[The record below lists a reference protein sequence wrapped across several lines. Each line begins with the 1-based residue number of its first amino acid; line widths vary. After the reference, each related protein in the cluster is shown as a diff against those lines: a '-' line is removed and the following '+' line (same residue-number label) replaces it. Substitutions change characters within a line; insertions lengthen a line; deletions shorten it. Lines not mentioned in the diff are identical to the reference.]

1 MRLRGL
7 LAAWLFGLLWSS
19 PLCAQQNE
27 VTPEAV
33 RSAIRRAVEFLKST
47 SREGSWEHRAAFAAT
62 GQFQGGPS
70 ALALLALL
78 EAGVD
83 PSDPIIEAG
92 VAKIREAVPRNT
104 YTVALQTMVLAKAN
118 PDRDRLIIQRNVKW
132 LLQSAVRRTESN
144 GRPAVAWYYSSG
156 GGGGFWDNSNT
167 QYAVLAL
174 REAHYAGVPV
184 PDSVWREIENHYVST
199 QLGTGGWQY
208 SLVGDPGERFSMTT
222 AGTASLVIA
231 AAVLSR
237 NLEHIKDDGTIENCG
252 SQQGNR
258 DDPIARA
265 IARVGTSFRI
275 RGAQRGLQM
284 LMNNY
289 FYNMYGIER
298 VGRFTGMRF
307 FEDARGAPI
316 DWYRLGAKELLASQ
330 QPNGAWQSSSQFD
343 GNEIVAT
350 SFSLLFL
357 AKGRTP
363 ILMYKLMHGAKR
375 DISGDW
381 NNDRN
386 DVRNL
391 VEFCSN
397 EVFKRQGRP
406 TPLAWQIFDAKEFA
420 VGDEEGLQG
429 LLQAPIVFFNG
440 HRAPRFGGSEK
451 VLLQQYAE
459 QGGFIFAEA
468 CCGRPEF
475 DAGFRQLVAELWP
488 DRKLIELPEGHPIWT
503 AFYNVPP
510 GSFKLHGLDA
520 GCKTFLVYAAQD
532 MSCHWES
539 NQFEKGPPLTQLAF
553 RLAGNIVAYATG
565 LQPPEDKLSKKE
577 ILKKVEESVPRNFLQ
592 AAQINYGSPNWQP
605 APNAMRALMTHLKNR
620 HGVDVVLQP
629 KALTLSDPSLV
640 NYKFTYIHG
649 RGAFELSEENSK
661 RLREHLE
668 NGALLLADAA
678 CGDAEFDKA
687 FRAMVSKTFGRSLV
701 PIALDDALFSSRI
714 SPRFYDLPGQPLKKI
729 PCRTQ
734 RGKPYVEIDPVL
746 EGLRLEPDNPKSPW
760 IIIYSKYDIGCALDK
775 HAGTDCLGYSH
786 EGALDLAS
794 QVVMYL
800 LKE

>member
-1 MRLRGL
+1 MLARIL
-7 LAAWLFGLLWSS
+7 LLVVVASALPTPAAG
-19 PLCAQQNE
+19 QGE
-27 VTPEAV
+27 VVTPESV
-33 RSAIRRAVEFLKST
+33 RASIRRAIEFLKT
-47 SREGSWEHRAAFAAT
+47 SSRDGTWEHRTPFTAMNQFA
-62 GQFQGGPS
+62 GGPS

-83 PSDPIIEAG
+83 PSDPLIEQG
-92 VAKIREAVPRNT
+92 VAKIRDAQLRNT
-104 YTVALQTMVLAKAN
+104 YTVALQTMVLAKAY
-118 PDRDRLIIQRNVKW
+118 PDRDRLLIQRNVKW
-132 LLQSAVRRTESN
+132 LLQTAVRRMESN
-144 GRPAVAWYYSSG
+144 GKPAVAWHYPTAGISG
-156 GGGGFWDNSNT
+156 MWDNSNT

-174 REAHYAGVPV
+174 REAHYAGVPI
-184 PDSVWREIENHYVST
+184 PDSVWREIENHYTST
-199 QLGTGGWQY
+199 QLNSGGWAY
-208 SLVGDPGERFSMTT
+208 ADRAHDGERFSMTT

-231 AAVLSR
+231 ASILSR
-237 NLEHIKDDGTIENCG
+237 NLERINPDGTIDNCG
-252 SQQGNR
+252 QLQGNR
-258 DDPIARA
+258 DDPVARA
-265 IARVGTSFRI
+265 IARVGTAFRI
-275 RGAQRGLQM
+275 RGAGRALQFAA
-284 LMNNY
+284 NNY

-316 DWYRLGAKELLASQ
+316 DWYRMGAQELLTAQ
-330 QPNGAWQSSSQFD
+330 QPNGSWQSGGQFD
-343 GNEIVAT
+343 GNEIIAT

-391 VEFCSN
+391 VEYCSN
-397 EVFKRQGRP
+397 EVFKQKGRP

-440 HRAPRFGGSEK
+440 HKAPRFGGSEK

-475 DAGFRQLVAELWP
+475 DAGFRQLVAEIWP
-488 DRKLIELPEGHPIWT
+488 DRKLIELPEGHPIWS

-539 NQFEKGPPLTQLAF
+539 NQYEKGPAQTQLAF
-553 RLAGNIVAYATG
+553 RLAANIVAYATG
-565 LQPPEDKLSKKE
+565 LEPPEDKLSKKE
-577 ILKKVEESVPRNFLQ
+577 ILRKVEESVPRNFLQ
-592 AAQINYGSPNWQP
+592 VAQLNYGSPNWQP
-605 APNAMRALMTHLKNR
+605 APNAMRALMTHIKAKQ
-620 HGVDVVLQP
+620 GVDVVLQP
-629 KALTLSDPSLV
+629 KPLSLSDPSLV
-640 NYKFTYIHG
+640 NYKFNYMHG
-649 RGAFELSEENSK
+649 RGAFQLTDENAR
-661 RLREHLE
+661 RLRDHLE
-668 NGALLLADAA
+668 NGGLLLADAA

-687 FRAMVSKTFGRSLV
+687 FRAMVLKTFGRELK
-701 PIALDDALFSSRI
+701 PIPLDDALYSSRI
-714 SPRFYDLPGQPLKKI
+714 SPRFFDVPGQPIKKI

-734 RGKPYVEIDPVL
+734 RGKPYSLIDPVL
-746 EGLRLEPDNPKSPW
+746 EGIRLEPDNPKSPW
-760 IIIYSKYDIGCALDK
+760 IVIYSKYDLGCALDK

-786 EGALDLAS
+786 EGALDLAT
-794 QVVMYL
+794 QVVLYL